1 MQATEYPALLLNADF
16 RPMSLF
22 PLSLVSWQEA
32 VGEVVRDRVAV
43 VAEYDRV
50 VRSPSRVVRLPS
62 VVALRRYRRHRQQV
76 AFTRYHV
83 FLRDGFTCQY
93 CLAVLPPARL
103 TFDHV
108 LPRSLGGGTCWEN
121 VVTAC
126 GSCNGRKGASLVM
139 KPATPPKVPTARDL
153 MRARRARP
161 AQHLHQTWLDY
172 LYWDAELEA

>member
-32 VGEVVRDRVAV
+32 VGGVVRDRVAV

-108 LPRSLGGGTCWEN
+108 LPPFTDTCSSMPSYCRSHSQKILNEIQGWSS
-121 VVTAC
+121 A
-126 GSCNGRKGASLVM
+126 VM
-139 KPATPPKVPTARDL
+139 SKHGLSNQDNCPKV
-153 MRARRARP
+153 
-161 AQHLHQTWLDY
+161 
-172 LYWDAELEA
+172 